1 MKIFIMNR
9 YISRILLTD
18 NIQSGGG
25 CSVNYYELISVAR
38 DFRLPGVELALRL
51 LLNLE
56 QPY

>member
-1 MKIFIMNR
+1 MNR